1 MSVLSDLSTTVLDF
15 VKNSIKLKSLN
26 KEDILSIIEENLKVH
41 QNVISS
47 TNSLTNVN
55 IQKAMEKYESN
66 KGNSKLPSNDIFN
79 DLYKLYNRPVKDLIM
94 KTHALAPII
103 DVNKKFVKILQQAQ
117 KNIDKLIIDD
127 ELTIFSTRISHVAL
141 LGLLKQSELYGTY
154 SSFLLSQFIKIAADD
169 RSLTPGYRVQYLVS
183 NLSDFA
189 KVTNL
194 VSEKVGRY
202 SFLGEVENMKK
213 KNINMLLYANGK
225 TFDFFTRSSDFN
237 ITTLSYLKHGVN
249 ALNIFGWIGGIFIDI
264 QHQRYLKNK
273 QTKEWMENSVALL
286 KMSLDETDPNDPK
299 YRNQMDII
307 EAYSTEISKL
317 DKKINEYLEE

>member
-1 MSVLSDLSTTVLDF
+1 M
-15 VKNSIKLKSLN
+15 
-26 KEDILSIIEENLKVH
+26 
-41 QNVISS
+41 
-47 TNSLTNVN
+47 
-55 IQKAMEKYESN
+55 
-66 KGNSKLPSNDIFN
+66 
-79 DLYKLYNRPVKDLIM
+79 YNRPVKDLIM
-94 KTHALAPII
+94 KTHAFAPVI

-117 KNIDKLIIDD
+117 KNIDKLIVDD